1 MSTTTPIARQKI
13 LSPHG
18 PIEIKADDHGV
29 VRVQWTPQARNR
41 DGSATANE
49 TCQRAAEQLTAYL
62 AGDLKEF
69 DLPLTPAG
77 SEFQQRIWRALSQI
91 PYGRT
96 RTYGEIAAICGRPK
110 GAQAVGA
117 ACGANPIP
125 LIIPCHRVLAAGHL
139 GGFAYGL
146 VTKRWLLEL
155 EKTRQVQRSL
165 FDLEEGPLSSKPL

>member
-1 MSTTTPIARQKI
+1 MNPTHPIARLKI
-13 LSPHG
+13 PSPHG
-18 PIEIKADDHGV
+18 PLEIGADDRGV
-29 VRVQWTPQARNR
+29 VRVKWTPQARNC

-62 AGDLKEF
+62 VGDLKEF
-69 DLPLTPAG
+69 DLPLTPSG
-77 SEFQQRIWRALSQI
+77 SEFQQRIWRALAQI

-96 RTYGEIAAICGRPK
+96 RTYGEIAALCGRPK

-146 VTKRWLLEL
+146 KTKRWLLEL
-155 EKTRQVQRSL
+155 EKARQVQRSL
-165 FDLEEGPLSSKPL
+165 FDLEDRAAEL